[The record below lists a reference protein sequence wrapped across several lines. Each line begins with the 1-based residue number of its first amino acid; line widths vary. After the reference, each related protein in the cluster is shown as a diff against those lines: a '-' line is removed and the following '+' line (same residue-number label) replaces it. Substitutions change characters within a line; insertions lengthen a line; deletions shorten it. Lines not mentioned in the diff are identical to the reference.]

1 MAHHAGLHIHA
12 CRVKNF
18 RWGRVLERAVEGA
31 RAKIFETER
40 RELFSGTDVY
50 VEDCGELKKPVP
62 ERPQLFGGGRSGFNS
77 AWGRELEGVCY
88 VWSYIYIYEGEH
100 VWYLWVFVPRVRWRD
115 GAVFE
120 RCLSVWG

>member
-1 MAHHAGLHIHA
+1 MPHHAGLHIHA
-12 CRVKNF
+12 CRVKIF

-77 AWGRELEGVCY
+77 AWGRELEGGMLRLVLHLHLRKRAR
-88 VWSYIYIYEGEH
+88 VVSLGIRAKGEVEGWSG
-100 VWYLWVFVPRVRWRD
+100 V
-115 GAVFE
+115 
-120 RCLSVWG
+120 

>member
-1 MAHHAGLHIHA
+1 M
-12 CRVKNF
+12 
-18 RWGRVLERAVEGA
+18 LERAVEGA

-77 AWGRELEGVCY
+77 ACGRELEGGMLRLVLHLHLRMRAR
-88 VWSYIYIYEGEH
+88 VVSLGIRAKGEVEGWSG
-100 VWYLWVFVPRVRWRD
+100 V
-115 GAVFE
+115 
-120 RCLSVWG
+120 

>member
-12 CRVKNF
+12 CRVKIF

-50 VEDCGELKKPVP
+50 VEDCGELKSRSPKGHSCSGAAGLALIV
-62 ERPQLFGGGRSGFNS
+62 LVGGSWRGYATSGPTSTSTNES
-77 AWGRELEGVCY
+77 TCGISGYSCQ
-88 VWSYIYIYEGEH
+88 G
-100 VWYLWVFVPRVRWRD
+100 
-115 GAVFE
+115 
-120 RCLSVWG
+120 

>member
-1 MAHHAGLHIHA
+1 M
-12 CRVKNF
+12 
-18 RWGRVLERAVEGA
+18 LERAVEGA

-50 VEDCGELKKPVP
+50 VEDCGELKSRSPKGHSCSGAAGLALIV
-62 ERPQLFGGGRSGFNS
+62 LGGGSWR
-77 AWGRELEGVCY
+77 GVCY
-88 VWSYIYIYEGEH
+88 VWSYIYIYEREH
-100 VWYLWVFVPRVRWRD
+100 VWYLWVFVPRVRWRG